1 MTEAALEPTTD
12 GFRVCGELV
21 FETVVDLLERGE
33 PLLRQGG
40 CLEVDL
46 SKVSATDSAGLAL
59 LIEWMRI
66 AQESGTELHYHGVPE
81 QLMALASISDLDDI
95 LIDVEAPSRAA

>member
-1 MTEAALEPTTD
+1 MEPTTD
-12 GFRVCGELV
+12 GFRVRGELG

-33 PLLRQGG
+33 PLLRRGG
-40 CLEVDL
+40 RVEVDL
-46 SKVSATDSAGLAL
+46 SQVSATDSAGLAL
-59 LIEWMRI
+59 LIDWMRI
-66 AQESGTELHYHGVPE
+66 AQEAGTELRYHGVPE